1 MNNSLKLTQKT
12 LWKCGKCG
20 GELQRGLVKASYLG
34 NDFEVEELKCLTCG
48 LVLIDEELALG
59 KMFEVEQS
67 LEDK

>member
-1 MNNSLKLTQKT
+1 MNNTPKQTQKT

-20 GELQRGLVKASYLG
+20 GELTLGLVRATYMG
-34 NDFEVEELKCLTCG
+34 NDFEVEELKCLNCG
-48 LVLIDEELALG
+48 MVLIDEDLALG

>member
-1 MNNSLKLTQKT
+1 MSNKLTLTQKP

-20 GELQRGLVKASYLG
+20 GELKRGSVKASYLG
-34 NDFEVEELKCLTCG
+34 NDFEVEELKCLKCG

>member
-1 MNNSLKLTQKT
+1 MNKTPKQIQKT

-20 GELQRGLVKASYLG
+20 GELQCGLVKASYMG
-34 NDFEVEELKCLTCG
+34 NDFEVEELKCLNCG

>member
-1 MNNSLKLTQKT
+1 MNNTLKLTQKH

-20 GELQRGLVKASYLG
+20 GDLQRGLVKASYLG
-34 NDFEVEELKCLTCG
+34 NDFEVEELKCVNCG